1 MCCLHEACLSGKPA
15 GDGAEWQSILAAW
28 ADARVLCLLQE
39 LKLLNEGISKFPYFH
54 KFYLML
60 GQLEER
66 RGNADAARQAYQS
79 GLKRCMGSAPLWRSL
94 SRLEERAGAIGKARN
109 VLEQARSTPPSSMSA
124 PLSVSGV

>member
-1 MCCLHEACLSGKPA
+1 M
-15 GDGAEWQSILAAW
+15 
-28 ADARVLCLLQE
+28 LCLLQE

-66 RGNADAARQAYQS
+66 RGSADAARQAYQA

-94 SRLEERAGAIGKARN
+94 SRLEERAGMIGKARN
-109 VLEQARSTPPSSMSA
+109 VLEQVRCMPPLARVSRSISSRYPMIGKARNVLEQVRSTP
-124 PLSVSGV
+124 LLLT